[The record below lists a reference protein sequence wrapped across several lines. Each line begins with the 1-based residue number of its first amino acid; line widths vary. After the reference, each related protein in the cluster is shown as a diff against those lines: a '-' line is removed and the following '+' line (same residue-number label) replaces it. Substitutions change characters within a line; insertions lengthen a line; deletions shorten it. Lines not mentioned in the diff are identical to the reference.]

1 MERYIMESFKIVN
14 SYNTMPQVD
23 FLDSQL
29 QELKHYFEGYRET
42 MLIKLVG
49 KQNIDELGINTE
61 RYTLGSSSRA
71 SYERGRSQANFDITL
86 LGELIA
92 NSKS

>member
-1 MERYIMESFKIVN
+1 
-14 SYNTMPQVD
+14 MPQVD

-29 QELKHYFEGYRET
+29 QDLKHFFEGYRET

-61 RYTLGSSSRA
+61 RYTLGSTSRA
-71 SYERGRSQANFDITL
+71 SYERGRSQASFDINFIRGTY
-86 LGELIA
+86 
-92 NSKS
+92 S